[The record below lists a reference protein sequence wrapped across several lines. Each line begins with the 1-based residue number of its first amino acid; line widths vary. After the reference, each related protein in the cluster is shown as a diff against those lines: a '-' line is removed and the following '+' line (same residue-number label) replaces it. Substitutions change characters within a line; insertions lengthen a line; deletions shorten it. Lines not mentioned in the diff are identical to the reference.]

1 MVPNARPS
9 FRLRAGLTG
18 YVDRVM
24 SDSGDAPMPA
34 VGFIALLRLRE
45 YRFLWL
51 ADVQSLLGDQLAR
64 VALSV
69 LVYDRTRSALVT
81 AVVYALSFLPA
92 LVGSVLLGPLADRL
106 PRRSVLVGGD
116 LIRAALLGLMTLPN
130 MPVPVL
136 GALLVLVVLVATPW
150 SAAESALVVDVLTAR
165 DYALGIGLRAATGQ
179 AAQVA
184 GFAVGGITVA
194 ALGARGAL
202 ALDTATF
209 LISAMIIRLGVRYR
223 PAASKSQKS
232 ESHVSQRWLAGTTVV
247 LRNRQLRLLL
257 ALSWLLGL
265 LVVPEGL
272 AAPYAQL
279 FEGTPRTVG
288 LLLAAGPAGV
298 LLGTVLYS
306 RWLSASTRTAL
317 LGPLAAVAGLPL
329 LACAA
334 TPGLALTCL
343 LWALSGA
350 CTAYQVQ
357 VVTEFVGT
365 IDPSIRGQGISI
377 AAAGL
382 LAAQG
387 VGLLAGGLITQVAT
401 PATAVATA
409 GGAATVLGS
418 ALALARRRQHQQLLP
433 PVG

>member
-1 MVPNARPS
+1 
-9 FRLRAGLTG
+9 
-18 YVDRVM
+18 
-24 SDSGDAPMPA
+24 MPA

-136 GALLVLVVLVATPW
+136 GALLVLVVLVGTPW

-165 DYALGIGLRAATGQ
+165 EYALGIGLRAATGQ

-184 GFAVGGITVA
+184 GFAVGGIAVA

-209 LISAMIIRLGVRYR
+209 LISAMIIRLGVHSR
-223 PAASKSQKS
+223 PAAAKSKKCA
-232 ESHVSQRWLAGTTVV
+232 SHVSQRWLAGTTVV

-279 FEGTPRTVG
+279 FDGAPRTVG

-334 TPGLALTCL
+334 TPGLPLTCL

-350 CTAYQVQ
+350 STAYQVQ

-418 ALALARRRQHQQLLP
+418 ALALARRRQHKQLLP
-433 PVG
+433 PVC

>member
-1 MVPNARPS
+1 MIGALSVPTSDGAGVTVAQRPYVV
-9 FRLRAGLTG
+9 RLRVGPTG

-24 SDSGDAPMPA
+24 SGSGDFPIPA
-34 VGFIALLRLRE
+34 VGFVALLRLRE

-51 ADVQSLLGDQLAR
+51 ADVQSMLGDQLAR

-116 LIRAALLGLMTLPN
+116 LIRAVLLGLMALPN

-136 GALLVLVVLVATPW
+136 AALLVLVVLVGTPW
-150 SAAESALVVDVLTAR
+150 SAAESALVVDVLNAR
-165 DYALGIGLRAATGQ
+165 DYALGIGLRSATGQ

-184 GFAVGGITVA
+184 GFAVGGVTVA

-209 LISAMIIRLGVRYR
+209 LISAMIIQLGVRSR
-223 PAASKSQKS
+223 PAAAQPQQG
-232 ESHVSQRWLAGTTVV
+232 ESHGSQRWLAGTAVV
-247 LRNRQLRLLL
+247 LRNHQLRLLL
-257 ALSWLLGL
+257 AMSWLLGL

-279 FEGTPRTVG
+279 FDGAPRTVG

-306 RWLSASTRTAL
+306 RWLSASARTVL
-317 LGPLAAVAGLPL
+317 LGPMAAVSGLPL

-365 IDPSIRGQGISI
+365 VAAVGPTSLQQ
-377 AAAGL
+377 AAG
-382 LAAQG
+382 QSW
-387 VGLLAGGLITQVAT
+387 V
-401 PATAVATA
+401 
-409 GGAATVLGS
+409 
-418 ALALARRRQHQQLLP
+418 
-433 PVG
+433 

>member
-1 MVPNARPS
+1 
-9 FRLRAGLTG
+9 
-18 YVDRVM
+18 
-24 SDSGDAPMPA
+24 MPA

-136 GALLVLVVLVATPW
+136 GALLVLVVLVGTPW

-165 DYALGIGLRAATGQ
+165 EYALGIGLRAATGQ

-184 GFAVGGITVA
+184 GFAVGGIAVA

-209 LISAMIIRLGVRYR
+209 LISAMIIRLGVHSR
-223 PAASKSQKS
+223 PAAAKSKNAHPTCHNGGSPAR
-232 ESHVSQRWLAGTTVV
+232 RWFCGTANCVYCSPCPGCSDSSSSPRALPPLTRNSSTV
-247 LRNRQLRLLL
+247 LR
-257 ALSWLLGL
+257 
-265 LVVPEGL
+265 
-272 AAPYAQL
+272 
-279 FEGTPRTVG
+279 
-288 LLLAAGPAGV
+288 
-298 LLGTVLYS
+298 
-306 RWLSASTRTAL
+306 
-317 LGPLAAVAGLPL
+317 
-329 LACAA
+329 
-334 TPGLALTCL
+334 
-343 LWALSGA
+343 
-350 CTAYQVQ
+350 
-357 VVTEFVGT
+357 
-365 IDPSIRGQGISI
+365 
-377 AAAGL
+377 
-382 LAAQG
+382 
-387 VGLLAGGLITQVAT
+387 
-401 PATAVATA
+401 
-409 GGAATVLGS
+409 
-418 ALALARRRQHQQLLP
+418 AR
-433 PVG
+433 

>member
-1 MVPNARPS
+1 
-9 FRLRAGLTG
+9 
-18 YVDRVM
+18 
-24 SDSGDAPMPA
+24 MPA

-136 GALLVLVVLVATPW
+136 GALLVLVVLVGTPW

-165 DYALGIGLRAATGQ
+165 EYALGIGLRAATGQ

-184 GFAVGGITVA
+184 GFAVGGIAVA

-209 LISAMIIRLGVRYR
+209 LISAMIIRLGVHSR
-223 PAASKSQKS
+223 PAAAKSKKMRIPR
-232 ESHVSQRWLAGTTVV
+232 VTTVARRHDGGSAEPPTASIARLV
-247 LRNRQLRLLL
+247 LAARTPRRPRGPCRPLRATLRRCSAHGRTAAGRRPGGRLTGHRAVL
-257 ALSWLLGL
+257 P
-265 LVVPEGL
+265 LVVSFH
-272 AAPYAQL
+272 AD
-279 FEGTPRTVG
+279 R
-288 LLLAAGPAGV
+288 AAGPVGRCCRV
-298 LLGTVLYS
+298 
-306 RWLSASTRTAL
+306 
-317 LGPLAAVAGLPL
+317 AVAGVRRHPR
-329 LACAA
+329 
-334 TPGLALTCL
+334 PPLTCL

-350 CTAYQVQ
+350 STAYQVQ

-418 ALALARRRQHQQLLP
+418 ALALARRRQHKQLLP